1 MTIIKITEG
10 WHNTRQGAVF
20 VDQSGVGW
28 VVRIW
33 DNKFVSIPVRL
44 TPSDIIGK
52 SALERRV
59 LAIRQKTA
67 RSKQAM
73 STTSTPQ

>member
-59 LAIRQKTA
+59 LAIRKKTN
-67 RSKQAM
+67 RGKRAM
-73 STTSTPQ
+73 METPTPQ